1 MSIFRRRLMKQAE
14 EEEERRKFVHFEDK
28 EVRDVFVRAFDKD
41 GDGRISYTE
50 AAEVTDEE
58 FSKIS
63 LKNTKAKV
71 LIELGYFYN
80 VTKLPQF
87 FCYNSYIEKVVIP
100 KNIKS
105 VGSYNFD
112 NIKLN
117 TLELIIEGS
126 PYILEFTMTVARLVV
141 IKASVSTL
149 RFANIMSFWFNV
161 DPDSQSYSSYD
172 GSVLSKDGK
181 ILYKARFLEDKG
193 IYVTPP
199 NVKII
204 GEHSLRNNASKT
216 IISEG
221 VTSIWGYAIFNNA
234 GIIKMDFPT
243 SLISF
248 NSNSIFGNRNLAT
261 IVFRNPTAV
270 DFPKSLFSGCPSIS
284 AVYVPDES
292 VEEYKGKLSQLADK
306 ILPLSQYVDN

>member
-58 FSKIS
+58 FSQIS

-71 LIELGYFYN
+71 LTELGYFYN
-80 VTKLPQF
+80 VTKLPQG

-100 KNIKS
+100 KSIKS
-105 VGSYNFD
+105 VGRYNFN
-112 NIKLN
+112 NIKPN

-126 PYILEFTMTVARLVV
+126 PFIPEYTMTVARLVV

-149 RFANIMSFWFNV
+149 RFGNIVSFWFDV
-161 DPDSQSYSSYD
+161 DPNSQSYSSYD
-172 GSVLSKDGK
+172 GSVLSKDEK
-181 ILYKARFLEDKG
+181 ILYRARFLEDKG

-204 GEHSLRNNASKT
+204 AEGSLNINASKI

-221 VTSIWGYAIFNNA
+221 VTSIWSYAIFNNA

-243 SLISF
+243 SSISF
-248 NSNSIFGNRNLAT
+248 DSNSIFGNRNLAT

-284 AVYVPDES
+284 AVYVPGES
-292 VEEYKGKLSQLADK
+292 IEEYKGKLSQLADK

>member
-105 VGSYNFD
+105 VGSYNFN
-112 NIKLN
+112 NIKSN

-126 PYILEFTMTVARLVV
+126 PFIPEYTMTVARLVV
-141 IKASVSTL
+141 VKAGVSSL
-149 RFANIMSFWFNV
+149 NFANIMSFLFNV

-204 GEHSLRNNASKT
+204 GEHSLRINASKT

-221 VTSIWGYAIFNNA
+221 VTSILGYAIFNNA

-270 DFPKSLFSGCPSIS
+270 DFPKFLFSGCPSIS

-292 VEEYKGKLSQLADK
+292 VEEYKGKLSQLAEK